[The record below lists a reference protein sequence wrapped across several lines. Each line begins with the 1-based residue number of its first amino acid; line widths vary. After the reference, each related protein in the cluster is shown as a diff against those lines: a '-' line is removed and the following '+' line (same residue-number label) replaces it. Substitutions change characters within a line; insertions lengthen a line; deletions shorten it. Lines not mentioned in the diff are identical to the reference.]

1 MNVLCFAYGANLD
14 RVAMKGRCPEASPLG
29 RAVLPDHR
37 LAAMKEGWLTIEPAP
52 GEEVEG
58 LVWSLTERDLDA
70 LDRYEEVDQ
79 GLYRHER
86 RLVVGDVAGP
96 REVLVYVGANH
107 GPGRLRAEYARR
119 VARAARRELGPGAA
133 RRVDGLSE

>member
-14 RVAMKGRCPEASPLG
+14 RTAMKGRCPEATPLG
-29 RAVLPDHR
+29 KAVLPDHR

-58 LVWSLTERDLDA
+58 LVWCLTERDLAA
-70 LDRYEEVDQ
+70 LDRYEEVDR

-86 RLVVGDVAGP
+86 RVVVGDPGGP
-96 REVLVYVGANH
+96 REVMVYVGTNR
-107 GPGRLRAEYARR
+107 GPGRLRADYARR
-119 VARAARRELGPGAA
+119 VSRAARHELGRGAA